1 MLLCKIAHEQLLDL
15 QTSGIPPS
23 QTNQESVSS
32 GAASE
37 TGCLSVQKKP
47 LLGIFQRRARA
58 TRNHF
63 VALLAKKLQTG
74 RMRSNKFRRRKPV
87 LHGKMF
93 TKTVGGDS
101 GTKESRHSV
110 FFARFSE
117 CRSTYCRMARRVSC
131 RQAREFLIEC

>member
-47 LLGIFQRRARA
+47 LLGIFQRRARDA
-58 TRNHF
+58 KSLRRVVGKE
-63 VALLAKKLQTG
+63 VANRSNEEQQIPAKKTSSSRQDVHQNGWWRLRHQG
-74 RMRSNKFRRRKPV
+74 
-87 LHGKMF
+87 
-93 TKTVGGDS
+93 VGP
-101 GTKESRHSV
+101 
-110 FFARFSE
+110 
-117 CRSTYCRMARRVSC
+117 
-131 RQAREFLIEC
+131 